1 MLMRLVLLACRYL
14 KNGWSIS
21 TVAPNKGLA
30 TQLKKLI
37 ISTSTK
43 VNGESFE
50 LPACLYKSSALFICP
65 TSQGWVMP
73 DPRTSI
79 CDTG

>member
-1 MLMRLVLLACRYL
+1 MLLCRYL

-37 ISTSTK
+37 IQTSTK
-43 VNGESFE
+43 VNGES
-50 LPACLYKSSALFICP
+50 LDAPCMLSLTWVTLYPLRQPQKYLLRQPCHAAMF
-65 TSQGWVMP
+65 
-73 DPRTSI
+73 
-79 CDTG
+79 